1 MDLISG
7 NTYWPSTLE
16 QTLDFRPLAEDVT
29 CEVLIIGGGM
39 GGSLCARL
47 LGERQVDTVV
57 IDKRKLT
64 HGSSSANTGLLQ
76 YSSDKTLTSF
86 INTIGESNGVLFYRM
101 CKDAL
106 DQLEQLANT
115 LDINPSFIR
124 RSSLYYASK
133 PEDVQVLQKEYEQ
146 LTRFGFPVEYWDEQQ
161 VAARF
166 PFRKPAA
173 LYTHEDAE
181 VNPFRFAQGLLQ
193 TASRLGVRLY
203 EHTEAKHF
211 EFGEDKVICHTNGG
225 TIRAKKVIFAAGYET
240 QEIKPD
246 RGAILESSYAI
257 ATNPVGDIP
266 LWHEQCL
273 IWETARPYLYIRSTT
288 EGRIIIGGLDEPVL
302 DPGQREIRLLHQQKK
317 LLQALQ
323 DHFPD
328 MQLEI
333 DYAWA
338 AVFGSSHD
346 GLPYIGP
353 HPRFPNCYFLEGYGG
368 NGTVTSMMAARLLA
382 NELTGTPR
390 PEMELF
396 SLTRTTKPSP
406 ETTEPLA

>member
-1 MDLISG
+1 MDLING
-7 NTYWPSTLE
+7 NPYWPSTLE
-16 QTLDFRPLAEDVT
+16 QPLDFPPLAEDLK
-29 CEVLIIGGGM
+29 CDVLIIGGGM

-47 LGERQVDTVV
+47 LGERHVDTVV
-57 IDKRKLT
+57 IDKRKLV
-64 HGSSSANTGLLQ
+64 HGSSLANTGLLKH
-76 YSSDKTLTSF
+76 SNDKTLTSF
-86 INTIGESNGVLFYRM
+86 IHTFGEANGVLFYRM

-106 DQLEQLANT
+106 DQLDKLAAT
-115 LDINPSFIR
+115 LDIDPYFIR
-124 RSSLYYASK
+124 RSSLYYAST
-133 PEDVQVLQKEYEQ
+133 PEDVQVLQEEYKQ

-181 VNPFRFAQGLLQ
+181 VNPFRFAQGVLQ
-193 TASRLGVRLY
+193 SASRLGVRLY

-211 EFGEDKVICHTNGG
+211 EFGESVVVCHTSGG
-225 TIRAKKVIFAAGYET
+225 TIRAKKVIFATGYET
-240 QEIKPD
+240 QEIKTD
-246 RGAILESSYAI
+246 RGAVLESSYVI
-257 ATNPVGDIP
+257 VTHPVGDAS

-273 IWETARPYLYIRSTT
+273 IWETARPYLYIRSTQ
-288 EGRIIIGGLDEPVL
+288 EGRIIVGGLDEPLL
-302 DPGQREIRLLHQQKK
+302 DSNQCEIRLLHQQKK

-323 DHFPD
+323 EHFPD
-328 MQLEI
+328 VSLKI

-368 NGTVTSMMAARLLA
+368 NGTVTSMMAAQLLA
-382 NELTGTPR
+382 DELTGTHR
-390 PEMELF
+390 SEMELF
-396 SLTRTTKPSP
+396 SLTRTTSPSP
-406 ETTEPLA
+406 ETTKPLV